1 MVIEKVAAFL
11 GLVLAVA
18 GGIGSWMLIRHKQA
32 EQETVNKSIYERL
45 TMQQT
50 QITELKHQSGIANAK
65 REDMLAV
72 LEENRRDVK
81 NILQEIAKLATLISV
96 NNNSQKTD

>member
-1 MVIEKVAAFL
+1 MPIEKIAAFVA
-11 GLVLAVA
+11 LVVAVA
-18 GGIGSWMLIRHKQA
+18 GGIASWFLIRHKQE
-32 EQETVNKSIYERL
+32 EQQAINRSMTERL
-45 TMQQT
+45 DAHDT

-96 NNNSQKTD
+96 SNNQQKKD

>member
-1 MVIEKVAAFL
+1 MPIEKIAAFL
-11 GLVLAVA
+11 ALVVAVA
-18 GGIGSWMLIRHKQA
+18 GGIASWFLIRHKQE
-32 EQETVNKSIYERL
+32 EQECANRMFDERL
-45 TMQQT
+45 NAHDKA
-50 QITELKHQSGIANAK
+50 ITELNHQSGIANAK

-96 NNNSQKTD
+96 SNNQQKKD